1 MFFFPYRIDTQ
12 LKGFPLVTLLICLL
26 CCYVYWQ
33 QYTADNQYY
42 GAIEQF
48 CKHDLSKRELGWVDR
63 LPAIS
68 DEDNCGTKLEAIR
81 QTEDAQTEI
90 KRLAR
95 AVKPIKLFASKKSNL
110 EYLEKQYGEIFTRFE
125 QKVPHHLTARLAFHP
140 HDLDLIK
147 MVTSTF
153 SHGGIFHL
161 IGNLTFFYI
170 FAASVEI
177 IFGSLTFAL
186 FISVGT
192 FGTSLAYSYVMAA
205 VANALPTVGLS
216 GVVMS
221 AMVALAVV
229 MPGAR
234 IRCFLWFIIIFKRF
248 KLPALIIASWY
259 LGWDIY
265 EINNLK
271 DGSYINYVAHISG
284 GAIGGIFGLYFLLF
298 RRSRLKAARRP
309 L

>member
-12 LKGFPLVTLLICLL
+12 LKGFPIVTLLICIL

-33 QYTADNQYY
+33 QYSADNRYFD
-42 GAIEQF
+42 AINQF
-48 CKHDLSKRELGWVDR
+48 CEHELSKREAGWVDR

-68 DEDNCGTKLEAIR
+68 DRDDCGSKLESIR
-81 QTEDAQTEI
+81 KTEDAQTEI

-95 AVKPIKLFASKKSNL
+95 AVKPIELFTSKKRNL
-110 EYLEKQYGEIFTRFE
+110 QYLEKQYTEIYAKFD
-125 QKVPHHLTARLAFHP
+125 QKVPQHLTAKLAYHP
-140 HDLDLIK
+140 HDLDLTR

-161 IGNLTFFYI
+161 IGNLSFFYI

-177 IFGSLTFAL
+177 IFGSLAFVL

-192 FGTSLAYSYVMAA
+192 FGTSLAYSYVMDG
-205 VANALPTVGLS
+205 VSNALPTVGLS

-221 AMVALAVV
+221 ALVALAIM
-229 MPGAR
+229 MPTAR
-234 IRCFLWFIIIFKRF
+234 IRCFLWFLIFFKRF
-248 KLPALIIASWY
+248 RLPALIIAAWY

-265 EINNLK
+265 EINNMG
-271 DGSYINYVAHISG
+271 DESYINYAAHISG
-284 GAIGGIFGLYFLLF
+284 GAIGGIFGLYFLIF
-298 RRSRLKAARRP
+298 RRPRLKEARRT